1 MKRFLLAAHPTVGH
15 TQALRAIG
23 RELRSRGHH
32 VRFAVPLMKPLPSFL
47 PVPAPLRSAEHVTN
61 GIRSD
66 GVEVVPLALRLSSGL
81 AAFMVARSRGYD
93 ELDWAMKLFL
103 GEAGAAASTLK
114 RELERAPADVVVAD
128 CFHFGAWVA
137 AEASRA
143 PFVPVFHSG
152 LPFPAPGAPP
162 FGSPLSGGD
171 DAESH
176 RRLSRLAERMDS
188 TLSAIRKGFG
198 LGAVQSRMLE
208 RPYGTALNV
217 LTTFEQFEL
226 PRPEL
231 SKTAAGPLL
240 WAGPCLGTKR
250 PPVEFPWER
259 LEGSNKP
266 LVYVSLGTVFNDQP
280 AVYRVLLEGVHEA
293 GARAVIAAGASFDAM
308 VKQAWSDDVVVKFSP
323 QVELLSRVNAAIVH
337 GGNNSTNEALRA
349 GVPFVSVP
357 FGGEQVMNARRA
369 VSLGVARALEVDALT
384 KQRVADALK
393 ALLTSELVERS
404 KALAKQVPEAD
415 GAAVVADAVEQL

>member
-32 VRFAVPLMKPLPSFL
+32 VRFALPVMKPLPSFL
-47 PVPAPLRSAEHVTN
+47 PVPAPLRSAELVTA
-61 GIRSD
+61 GVRAD
-66 GVEVVPLALRLSSGL
+66 GFEVVPLSLRLSSGL

-93 ELDWAMKLFL
+93 ELDWAMRLFL
-103 GEAGAAASTLK
+103 GETESAAATLR
-114 RELERAPADVVVAD
+114 RELQRAPADVVVAD

-137 AEASRA
+137 AEAERV
-143 PFVPVFHSG
+143 PCVPVFHSG

-176 RRLSRLAERMDS
+176 RRLSRLAARMDS
-188 TLSAIRKGFG
+188 TLDAIRASYG
-198 LGAVQSRMLE
+198 LGPVQPRMLE
-208 RPYGTALNV
+208 RPWSTALNV

-226 PRPEL
+226 PRPGL
-231 SKTAAGPLL
+231 STTAAGPLL
-240 WAGPCLGTKR
+240 WAGPCLGLKR
-250 PPVEFPWER
+250 PTVEFPWAR
-259 LEGSNKP
+259 LEGSSKP

-280 AVYRVLLEGVHEA
+280 DVYRVLVDGVHEA
-293 GARAVIAAGASFDAM
+293 GARAVVAAGASLEAM
-308 VKQAWSDDVVVKFSP
+308 LKHAHADDVVVRFAP
-323 QVELLSRVNAAIVH
+323 QVELLAKVNAAIVH

-369 VSLGVARALEVDALT
+369 VALGVARALDVKELSKAGVAGALSALFSGEV
-384 KQRVADALK
+384 
-393 ALLTSELVERS
+393 VERAR
-404 KALAKQVPEAD
+404 ALAKQVPEAD
-415 GAAVVADAVEQL
+415 GAAVVADAVERL

>member
-1 MKRFLLAAHPTVGH
+1 MKRFLFAAHPTVGH

-23 RELRSRGHH
+23 RELLSRGHQA
-32 VRFAVPLMKPLPSFL
+32 RFATPLMKAVPSFL
-47 PVPAPLRSAEHVTN
+47 PVPAPLRSAEHVTA
-61 GIRSD
+61 GLRAD
-66 GVEVVPLALRLSSGL
+66 GFELVPLPLRLSSGV

-103 GEAGAAASTLK
+103 GETSLAAATLK
-114 RELERAPADVVVAD
+114 TELERAPADVVVAD

-137 AEASRA
+137 AEASRV

-171 DAESH
+171 DAESQ
-176 RRLSRLAERMDS
+176 RRLSRLAARMDS
-188 TLSAIRKGFG
+188 TLNAIRKSYG
-198 LGAVQSRMLE
+198 LGPVEPRLLE

-231 SKTAAGPLL
+231 SKTAAGPLV

-250 PPVEFPWER
+250 PTVEFPWNR
-259 LEGSNKP
+259 LEGSSKP

-280 AVYRVLLEGVHEA
+280 DVYRVLVDGVHEA
-293 GARAVIAAGASFDAM
+293 GARAVVAAGASLEAM
-308 VKQAWSDDVVVKFSP
+308 LKHAHADDVVVKFAP
-323 QVELLSRVNAAIVH
+323 QVELLAKVNAAIVH

-369 VSLGVARALEVDALT
+369 VALKVARALDVETLSKAS
-384 KQRVADALK
+384 VAEALK
-393 ALLTSELVERS
+393 ALFSSDVVERS
-404 KALAKQVPEAD
+404 RALAKQVPEAD
-415 GAAVVADAVEQL
+415 GAAVVADALERL